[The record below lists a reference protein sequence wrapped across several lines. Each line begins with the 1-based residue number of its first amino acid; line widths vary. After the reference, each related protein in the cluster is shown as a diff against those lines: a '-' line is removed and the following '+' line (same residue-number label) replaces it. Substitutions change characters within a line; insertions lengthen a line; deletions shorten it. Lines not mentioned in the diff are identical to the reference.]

1 LWQYFVSMAQ
11 RFHRKRHA
19 VDDAA
24 LTALRPLFRYSYSR
38 NAYILR
44 LVGART
50 GPVLTPKRFTRDSD
64 QGEPAP
70 RPDPRGHD
78 TSRAA

>member
-1 LWQYFVSMAQ
+1 MAG

-38 NAYILR
+38 DAYILR
-44 LVGART
+44 LVGARA
-50 GPVLTPKRFTRDSD
+50 GPVLTPKRFARDSD
-64 QGEPAP
+64 QGEPG
-70 RPDPRGHD
+70 RGGPGVAFRD
-78 TSRAA
+78 RQV